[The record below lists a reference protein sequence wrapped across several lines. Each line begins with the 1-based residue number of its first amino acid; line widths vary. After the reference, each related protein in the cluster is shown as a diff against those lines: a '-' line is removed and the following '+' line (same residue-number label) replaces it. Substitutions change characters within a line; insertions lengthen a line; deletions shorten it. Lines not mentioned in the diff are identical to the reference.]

1 MIGQTVSH
9 YKVLEMLGGG
19 GMGVVFRAEDLKLG
33 RHVALK
39 FLPLEME
46 ADAQALE
53 RFQREART
61 ASSLNHPHICTIYA
75 VDEHQG
81 RHFIAMELLEGETL
95 KHRIEGRPMKV
106 DQLLELAIQMADALE
121 AAHARGIVHRDV
133 KPANI
138 FLTSRGQAKVLDFG
152 LAKLEPARLR
162 PAAAG
167 LSAMETAA
175 HDPHLTSPGS
185 TVGTVAYMSPEQA
198 RGEALDARSDIFS
211 FGAVLY
217 EMATG
222 AIPFAGS
229 TSAMIFDG
237 ILHQAPTPPM
247 RLNPA
252 LPAEL
257 ERTIQKAMEKDRR
270 MRYQSAAELRTDL
283 LRLKRDLDSGKSQ
296 AATSGGQRAAAPQPE
311 RSVAV
316 LYFENLSGAKDDEY
330 FRDGMTEDV
339 ITELA
344 NISEIRV
351 FPRHSVLGYRDKPTS
366 PAQVG
371 TELKAAYVLGGS
383 LRRAGARLRV
393 NANLVQ
399 TATGMTIWAKRY
411 DREMQDVF
419 EVQDEIARS
428 IAEALRITLSPQ
440 EHDAISAKPT
450 ENLEA
455 YDCYLRGRNYTRRE
469 NLEFAMQMFEKAIS
483 LDPGFALAHS
493 GLGNICGLIYE
504 IHDHQPRWIEKGL
517 EACDRALAIDSNLAE
532 ALSARARIFYAEKK
546 YDEAIRY
553 AKLAIGRKA
562 DCEGAYTVLARTYFA
577 SHRLEEGAA
586 LLEPALAASGE
597 DYNVYVPFLNIFGK
611 LGQAE
616 EAKALQLRVI
626 KVLEQ
631 QLEVVPE
638 DVRARILLA
647 VNYAQVAR
655 RTDAVRELEKA
666 VTMRFNDPNVLYNA
680 ACAYGIMNMKQETL
694 GMLKKAKAAGYANLD
709 WANYDPDL
717 ACVQGDPEFKQLF
730 AAG

>member
-1 MIGQTVSH
+1 MIGKTVSH
-9 YKVLEMLGGG
+9 YRVLGSLGSG
-19 GMGVVFRAEDLKLG
+19 GMGEVFKAEDLRLG

-39 FLPLEME
+39 FLPEEME
-46 ADAQALE
+46 ADPLALE

-75 VDEHQG
+75 VDEHEG
-81 RHFIAMELLEGETL
+81 RHFIIMELLEGETL
-95 KHRIEGRPMKV
+95 KQRIEGKAMKPGP
-106 DQLLELAIQMADALE
+106 LLDLAIQIADALE
-121 AAHARGIVHRDV
+121 AAHAKGIIHRDI

-138 FLTSRGQAKVLDFG
+138 FVTARGQAKVLDFG
-152 LAKLEPARLR
+152 LAKLGTARTG
-162 PAAAG
+162 AAG
-167 LSAMETAA
+167 LSIMDTAA
-175 HDPHLTSPGS
+175 ADTQLTSAGS

-198 RGEALDARSDIFS
+198 RGEPMDLRSDIFS
-211 FGAVLY
+211 FGSVLY

-222 AIPFAGS
+222 AVPFPGS
-229 TSAMIFDG
+229 TSAVIFDG
-237 ILHQAPTPPM
+237 ILRQTPAPPL
-247 RLNPA
+247 RLNSS
-252 LPAEL
+252 LPADL
-257 ERTIQKAMEKDRR
+257 ERIVQKAMEKERQL
-270 MRYQSAAELRTDL
+270 RYQGAQELRTDL
-283 LRLKRDLDSGKSQ
+283 IRLKRDLDSGKTGTAKSESGRV
-296 AATSGGQRAAAPQPE
+296 AARPPE

-316 LYFENLSGAKDDEY
+316 LYFENLSGAKDYEY
-330 FRDGMTEDV
+330 FRDGMTEDI

-344 NISEIRV
+344 NINEIRV
-351 FPRHSVLGYRDKPTS
+351 FPRPSVVSYRDKPTS

-371 TELKAAYVLGGS
+371 QDLNAAYVLGGS
-383 LRRAGARLRV
+383 LRIAGNRLRV
-393 NANLVQ
+393 NANLVEA
-399 TATGMTIWAKRY
+399 ATGLNLWAKRY

-440 EHDAISAKPT
+440 EHDAIASRPT

-469 NLEFAMQMFEKAIS
+469 NLEFAMQMFEKAIN
-483 LDPGFALAHS
+483 LDPNFALAHA

-504 IHDHQPRWIEKGL
+504 IHDHQARWTEKGL
-517 EACDRALAIDSNLAE
+517 EACDRALSIDPNLAE

-562 DCEGAYTVLARTYFA
+562 DCEGAYNVLARTYFA
-577 SHRLEEGAA
+577 SDRLEEGAA
-586 LLEPALAASGE
+586 LLDAALAGSGD
-597 DYNVYVPFLNIFGK
+597 DYNVYVPFLNILGK
-611 LGQAE
+611 LERTEQRKTLQARF
-616 EAKALQLRVI
+616 L

-647 VNYAQVAR
+647 INYALVAR

-680 ACAYGIMNMKQETL
+680 ACCYGIMNMKRETME
-694 GMLKKAKAAGYANLD
+694 MLKKAKTAGYANLD
-709 WANYDPDL
+709 WVKRDPDL
-717 ACVQGDPEFKQLF
+717 ACVHDEPEFQELF
-730 AAG
+730 TSH

>member
-1 MIGQTVSH
+1 MIGRTVSH
-9 YKVLEMLGGG
+9 YRVLDSLGSG
-19 GMGVVFRAEDLKLG
+19 GMGEVFRAEDLTLG
-33 RHVALK
+33 RLVALK
-39 FLPLEME
+39 FLPQEME
-46 ADAQALE
+46 DDAQALE

-61 ASSLNHPHICTIYA
+61 ASSLNNPHICTIYA
-75 VDEHQG
+75 VDEHEG

-95 KHRIEGRPMKV
+95 KQRIEGRPMKPEP
-106 DQLLELAIQMADALE
+106 LLDLATQIADALE
-121 AAHARGIVHRDV
+121 AAHAKGIVHRDI

-138 FLTSRGQAKVLDFG
+138 FVTARGQAKVLDFG
-152 LAKLEPARLR
+152 LAKLEASRR
-162 PAAAG
+162 AGATG
-167 LSAMETAA
+167 LSIMDTAGPGA
-175 HDPHLTSPGS
+175 QLTSAGS

-198 RGEALDARSDIFS
+198 RGEPLDHRTDIFS

-222 AIPFAGS
+222 AVPFPGS
-229 TSAMIFDG
+229 TSAVVFDG
-237 ILHQAPTPPM
+237 ILRQTPAPPL

-252 LPAEL
+252 LPADL
-257 ERTIQKAMEKDRR
+257 ERIIQKAMEKDRLL
-270 MRYQSAAELRTDL
+270 RYQGAPELRTDL
-283 LRLKRDLDSGKSQ
+283 MRLKRDLSSGKTRAAGSDSG
-296 AATSGGQRAAAPQPE
+296 RAAVQHAE

-351 FPRHSVLGYRDKPTS
+351 FPRPSVLCYRDKPAVPT
-366 PAQVG
+366 QVG
-371 TELKAAYVLGGS
+371 HELNAAYVLGGS
-383 LRRAGARLRV
+383 LRVAGNRLRV
-393 NANLVQ
+393 NANLVE
-399 TATGMTIWAKRY
+399 TATGLTIWAKRY
-411 DREMQDVF
+411 DREMKDVF

-428 IAEALRITLSPQ
+428 IAEALRVTLSPQ
-440 EHDAISAKPT
+440 EHDAIAARPT

-469 NLEFAMQMFEKAIS
+469 NLEFAMQMFEKAIN
-483 LDPGFALAHS
+483 LDPNFALAHA

-517 EACDRALAIDSNLAE
+517 EACDRALSIDPNLAE

-577 SHRLEEGAA
+577 SDRLEEGAA
-586 LLEPALAASGE
+586 LLNAALVASGD
-597 DYNVYVPFLNIFGK
+597 DYNVYVPFLNILGK
-611 LGQAE
+611 LGRTEERKTLQA
-616 EAKALQLRVI
+616 RVL

-647 VNYAQVAR
+647 VNYAMVAR

-680 ACAYGIMNMKQETL
+680 ACVYGIMSMKKETL
-694 GMLKKAKAAGYANLD
+694 EMLKKAKAAGYANME
-709 WANYDPDL
+709 WATRDPDL
-717 ACVQGDPEFKQLF
+717 ACVHDDPEFRQMI
-730 AAG
+730 ASG